1 MDGVINLFKPPGM
14 TSFDAVSS
22 LRRIYGQKKIGH
34 AGTLDPLAAGVLPI
48 FLGRAARLIEYV
60 PAHPKIYSAEFI
72 MGISTD
78 TEDVCGHVISTD
90 QAVSDWGIW
99 REAADLMTG
108 TIQQVPSAYS
118 AIRVGG
124 VHSYALARNG
134 CAVELPAR
142 TIEIYWIHILSV
154 CPPFLRI
161 RVGCSQGTYIR
172 ALGRDLGKAAGCSLT
187 LSFLLREKTGCFDL
201 KNALTLEEVEACP
214 EKAAADTASV
224 LDGLPRVC
232 LDKDREDDF
241 LHGRPIP
248 CQQDSCGASA
258 VYCGEIFLGI
268 AQCDGAI
275 LRPKKVFL

>member
-1 MDGVINLFKPPGM
+1 M
-14 TSFDAVSS
+14 
-22 LRRIYGQKKIGH
+22 
-34 AGTLDPLAAGVLPI
+34 
-48 FLGRAARLIEYV
+48 
-60 PAHPKIYSAEFI
+60 
-72 MGISTD
+72 
-78 TEDVCGHVISTD
+78 
-90 QAVSDWGIW
+90 
-99 REAADLMTG
+99 
-108 TIQQVPSAYS
+108 
-118 AIRVGG
+118 
-124 VHSYALARNG
+124 HSYALARNG

-187 LSFLLREKTGCFDL
+187 LSFLLREKAGCFDL
-201 KNALTLEEVEACP
+201 KDALTLEEVEACP

-232 LDKDREDDF
+232 LDKDRKDDF

-258 VYCGEIFLGI
+258 VYCGEIFWG
-268 AQCDGAI
+268 
-275 LRPKKVFL
+275 